1 MPGGV
6 AGVQP
11 IMAAPYA
18 DPCFCKHLHEI
29 ESTCVFAFLI
39 DVFYFYNVPLF
50 LLRNI
55 FIVLKH
61 EFIYINQ
68 IDLSDFI
75 D

>member
-1 MPGGV
+1 M
-6 AGVQP
+6 
-11 IMAAPYA
+11 
-18 DPCFCKHLHEI
+18 
-29 ESTCVFAFLI
+29 LI

-68 IDLSDFI
+68 IDLSDFMGWQTTKFRENPNLQSFANGVQFAG
-75 D
+75 